1 MVTGL
6 GKPMRQ
12 IMPAYETHPV
22 VMWELTRAC
31 DLHCRNCTIGATDS
45 RGANELT
52 TYEAYKTIDQIAG
65 LTPRELI
72 MTGGDPL
79 ERGDIDQIVNYARRR
94 GLDPALVLSPTSQLT
109 GDAIERVERSGLT
122 RIVLSIDGSTPE
134 IHEARHGV
142 HGTFAVTMWAAG
154 TAKSAN
160 LAIEINTL
168 ITRRNAG
175 DLEAIADLI
184 RSIGIARWNLYFQVP
199 LATSHTELISAAE
212 TEILFG
218 IIDQIR
224 GRETFA
230 VRVIE
235 APHYR
240 RYRLQRSLDVRLDNA
255 ANANWS
261 DFSGYEPDDNNGLQD
276 VMESALDGARDFVFI
291 SHAGDVRA
299 SEFLPF
305 SAGNLR
311 YRPLGSIYRGSDL
324 LVALRDPENLQG
336 KCGSCEYRRIC
347 GGSRARAWA
356 MEWNVFADD
365 PLCAYEPGFPMPLP
379 ASQSPHAEA

>member
-1 MVTGL
+1 
-6 GKPMRQ
+6 
-12 IMPAYETHPV
+12 MPAYEEHPV

-31 DLHCRNCTIGATDS
+31 DLHCRNCTIGATEN
-45 RGANELT
+45 RGPNELT

-94 GLDPALVLSPTSQLT
+94 GLDPALALSPTSQLT
-109 GDAIERVERSGLT
+109 SDAIARLERNGLS

-134 IHEARHGV
+134 THEAGHGV
-142 HGTFAVTMWAAG
+142 AGTFARTLRAAG
-154 TAKSAN
+154 MAKSAN
-160 LAIEINTL
+160 LAVEINTL
-168 ITRRNAG
+168 ITGRNAG

-184 RSIGIARWNLYFQVP
+184 RSIGIVRWNLYFQVP
-199 LATSHTELISAAE
+199 LATSHAEMISAEEAE
-212 TEILFG
+212 RLFG

-224 GRETFA
+224 GREKFT
-230 VRVIE
+230 VRIIE

-240 RYRLQRSLDVRLDNA
+240 RYRLQRSLDARLDNA

-261 DFSGYEPDDNNGLQD
+261 DFSGYEPDDNGGLQD
-276 VMESALDGARDFVFI
+276 VMESALHGAKDFVFI

-311 YRPLGSIYRGSDL
+311 YRPLGTIYRVSDL
-324 LVALRDPENLQG
+324 LVALRDPENLKG
-336 KCGSCEYRRIC
+336 KCGGCEFRRIC

-356 MEWNVFADD
+356 TEWNVFADD
-365 PLCAYEPGFPMPLP
+365 PLCAYQPGVPMPLP

>member
-1 MVTGL
+1 
-6 GKPMRQ
+6 
-12 IMPAYETHPV
+12 MPAYEEHPV

-31 DLHCRNCTIGATDS
+31 DLHCHNCTIGATEN
-45 RGANELT
+45 RGPNELT
-52 TYEAYKTIDQIAG
+52 TYEAYKTIDQIAS
-65 LTPRELI
+65 LAPREVV

-79 ERGDIDQIVNYARRR
+79 ERRDIDQIVNYARRR
-94 GLDPALVLSPTSQLT
+94 GLDPSLVLSPTSQLNS
-109 GDAIERVERSGLT
+109 DAIARLERNGLS

-134 IHEARHGV
+134 IHEAGHGV
-142 HGTFAVTMWAAG
+142 VGTFAITMRAAG
-154 TAKSAN
+154 LAKSAH
-160 LAIEINTL
+160 LAVEINTL

-184 RSIGIARWNLYFQVP
+184 RSIGIVRWNLYFLVP
-199 LATSHTELISAAE
+199 VATSHTEMISAEEAE
-212 TEILFG
+212 RILG
-218 IIDQIR
+218 TIDQIR
-224 GRETFA
+224 GREKFA

-240 RYRLQRSLDVRLDNA
+240 RYRLQRSLDARLDNA

-261 DFSGYEPDDNNGLQD
+261 DFSGYEPDDNGGLQD
-276 VMESALDGARDFVFI
+276 VMAAALDGAHDFLFI

-311 YRPLGSIYRGSDL
+311 YRPLGTIYRGSDL
-324 LVALRDPENLQG
+324 LVALRDPENLKG
-336 KCGSCEYRRIC
+336 KCGICEFRRIC

-365 PLCAYEPGFPMPLP
+365 PLCSYQPGVPMPLP